1 MNGRA
6 FSDVLLVGFDFS
18 NGVDKTTLLIGRKR
32 PNETVDVINVVQ
44 GAYAAEL
51 YKKLTGKKTQE
62 VKSDGIRE

>member
-6 FSDVLLVGFDFS
+6 FSDILLVGFDFS
-18 NGVDKTTLLIGRKR
+18 KGVNKTTLLIGRKR

-51 YKKLTGKKTQE
+51 YKKLTEKKPQE

>member
-18 NGVDKTTLLIGRKR
+18 NGADKTTLLIGRKR

-51 YKKLTGKKTQE
+51 YKKLTGKKPQE
-62 VKSDGIRE
+62 VKSDVIRE

>member
-1 MNGRA
+1 MNGQA

-18 NGVDKTTLLIGRKR
+18 KGVDKTTLLIGRKC

-51 YKKLTGKKTQE
+51 YKKLTGKKPQE
-62 VKSDGIRE
+62 VKSDGVRE